1 MKSLIAVFLIPR
13 PTVYYH
19 FFCNNIA
26 VPKSKIITC
35 LQGPNSKPEALKH
48 PIVFTSFLLTLI
60 FASCRQRYE
69 LAFVSDRSG
78 KADIYLTDSDTSFF
92 ARMYTD
98 DMMKHSPV
106 WAHDG
111 SALLFVAVGQW
122 ANDLAMA
129 APDGSDFRYLTRDPF
144 LVAHPDYS
152 PDGQYIVYMSDRDH
166 PNGELY
172 LMRPDGTIHKRLTYN
187 LQTEKTPRFAPDG
200 RRIVYTEELPHPPDL
215 NNPNP
220 AAGAL
225 YLTDTA
231 GQPPILLYLSDELP
245 GMASFSPD
253 GKQVVFHEVRGEI
266 GEIMVLDISKSLRYS
281 LTAGDPDS
289 RWPVWSPDGKWIA
302 YVRRSND
309 NSDIWMMRADGSQK
323 RALVV
328 SPFRDEMPAFRP
340 HRK

>member
-1 MKSLIAVFLIPR
+1 MNKLRFLI
-13 PTVYYH
+13 
-19 FFCNNIA
+19 FFVLNI
-26 VPKSKIITC
+26 
-35 LQGPNSKPEALKH
+35 
-48 PIVFTSFLLTLI
+48 IVS
-60 FASCRQRYE
+60 SCSQRYE

-78 KADIYLTDSDTSFF
+78 KADIYLTDSDTTFF

-111 SALLFVAVGQW
+111 SALLFVAVGKW

-129 APDGSDFRYLTRDPF
+129 APDGSDFRYLTRDPY
-144 LVAHPDYS
+144 LVAHPDFS
-152 PDGQYIVYMSDRDH
+152 PDGKYIVYMSDRDH

-172 LMRPDGTIHKRLTYN
+172 LMRPDGTNHKRLTYN
-187 LQTEKTPRFAPDG
+187 SQTEKTPRFAPDG
-200 RRIVYTEELPHPPDL
+200 RRIVYSEELPPSPEL
-215 NNPNP
+215 NN
-220 AAGAL
+220 ATSSAGAL

-231 GQPPILLYLSDELP
+231 GQPPILFYLSDDLP
-245 GMASFSPD
+245 GMAAFSPN
-253 GKQVVFHEVRGEI
+253 GKKVIFHEVKDEI
-266 GEIMVLDISKSLRYS
+266 GEIMVLEIGKGMRYS
-281 LTAGDPDS
+281 LTQGDPDS

-302 YVRRSND
+302 YVRRVND
-309 NSDIWMMRADGSQK
+309 NSDIWLMRADGSLK